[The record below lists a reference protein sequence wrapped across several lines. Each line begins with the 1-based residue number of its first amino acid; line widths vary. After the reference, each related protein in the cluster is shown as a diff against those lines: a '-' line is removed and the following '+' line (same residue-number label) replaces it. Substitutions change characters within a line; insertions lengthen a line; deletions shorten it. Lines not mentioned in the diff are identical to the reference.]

1 MNTSLT
7 ITDQRVDKV
16 NDYESQVV
24 SFFNDILS
32 SLEKIESGELRE
44 AEIKLDPMDA
54 RVLGKYAV
62 ELYKEYQ
69 NKVDTKIGRM
79 VFANTCSSHWS
90 ASKKSVTV
98 KTKVTLGTRQTA
110 PPMSLSFSPRA
121 QLRGY

>member
-1 MNTSLT
+1 MTGLT
-7 ITDQRVDKV
+7 LSPSKELIST
-16 NDYESQVV
+16 DYESQVV

-32 SLEKIESGELRE
+32 SLERIESGELRE

-69 NKVDTKIGRM
+69 SKVDTKIGRM
-79 VFANTCSSHWS
+79 VFANTCSSQWS

-98 KTKVTLGTRQTA
+98 KTKITFGTRQTA
-110 PPMSLSFSPRA
+110 PPMSLSFSPRT

>member
-1 MNTSLT
+1 MNSLVLSPSKELIPT
-7 ITDQRVDKV
+7 
-16 NDYESQVV
+16 DYESQVV
-24 SFFNDILS
+24 SFFNDIIS
-32 SLEKIESGELRE
+32 SLERIESGELRE
-44 AEIKLDPMDA
+44 AEIKLDPVDA

-90 ASKKSVTV
+90 ESKKSVTV
-98 KTKVTLGTRQTA
+98 KTKVTFGTRQTA